1 MPEKDKLSWLTPKR
15 RKTTGSVKTISH
27 GQMRTVAEQD
37 ESQAAE
43 LDASLPEP
51 ASLSAQRS
59 IQASKEHGRDD
70 NDTAVQLAQMLRL
83 TEMNADSVSRLASR
97 MGNNQHDHGGYFD
110 TSALAV
116 HFGRMTD
123 LLARNIEHME
133 SMAQKQSEHE
143 QRLTAA
149 LEDISTKRKEDRI
162 DLAQLSA
169 HLDRVNKTLDR
180 SPTPRKDSV
189 RLAADDSRP
198 SIDFSPLVWRLE
210 QMQHAIEQNN
220 ALTAQLLEERSTA
233 DAEARYKNQLDL
245 LPISE
250 SLEKIYGA
258 VEKQNLH
265 TNALLEILRDD
276 KDDSL
281 QTAKA
286 NGETLDRIL
295 QAQMETKEAV
305 EHNGGDVDF
314 EPVAR
319 HMDAIREVATEN
331 TEQIRI
337 LVECQKDH
345 NQSKSIGR
353 PESLNLDFSPM
364 TDRLDRVHAT
374 LEKSTSHLQTQT
386 PGTGD
391 MKFLMSALASHLSKI
406 QAVTDQ
412 NANAIKTVASNQAHP
427 NLAPQVSSSNDRTHE
442 AIRETNDR
450 LQALTKAL
458 TERELDAPPVGK
470 VQDKLARHLEETSSQ
485 VQDLMAAQRE
495 TFDVVR
501 ELAMSIRREKRICDH
516 IVTPPP
522 RKVGRKILGYVYDGS
537 EAVR

>member
-1 MPEKDKLSWLTPKR
+1 MPENDKLSWLMPKR

-59 IQASKEHGRDD
+59 IQASKEHGRDG
-70 NDTAVQLAQMLRL
+70 
-83 TEMNADSVSRLASR
+83 

-133 SMAQKQSEHE
+133 SMAQKQLEHE

-149 LEDISTKRKEDRI
+149 LEDISTTRKENRI

-169 HLDRVNKTLDR
+169 HLDRVNKTLETR
-180 SPTPRKDSV
+180 PTPRKDSV
-189 RLAADDSRP
+189 RLAVDDSRP

-210 QMQHAIEQNN
+210 QMQHAIEQNT
-220 ALTAQLLEERSTA
+220 ALTAELLEERSTA

-276 KDDSL
+276 KDGSL

-305 EHNGGDVDF
+305 KHNGGDVDF

-319 HMDAIREVATEN
+319 HMDAIREIATEN

-345 NQSKSIGR
+345 SQWKSIIGR

-374 LEKSTSHLQTQT
+374 LEKSTSYLQTQT
-386 PGTGD
+386 PGSGD

-406 QAVTDQ
+406 QAVTEQ
-412 NANAIKTVASNQAHP
+412 NANAIKTVASNQALP
-427 NLAPQVSSSNDRTHE
+427 NAAPPASSSNDSTHE

-450 LQALTKAL
+450 LQALTKVL

-470 VQDKLARHLEETSSQ
+470 VQDKLARHVEETSSQ
-485 VQDLMAAQRE
+485 VQHLMAAQRE
-495 TFDVVR
+495 TCDVMR
-501 ELAMSIRREKRICDH
+501 ELAMSITREQRVCDH